1 VDAVSGLYCLER
13 VGVDHVLKQQV
24 HAYLKHRNFTAE
36 NFIGFD
42 LDRPAP
48 LNDSRYR
55 NEKFALLTSALNTAY
70 LSSRV
75 GIQLGGS
82 NPNSSSSN
90 TSSRVT
96 EGGVLAHVRYLR
108 PYVLPSASFDHD
120 DWVDQITMVPHAH
133 HQHSF
138 CVYILIHNSRYMFNP
153 PPAPY
158 ILCLNMDI
166 CRDCI

>member
-1 VDAVSGLYCLER
+1 VVDAVSGLYCLER

-55 NEKFALLTSALNTAY
+55 NEKYALLTSALNTAY

-120 DWVDQITMVPHAH
+120 DWVDQITMVTPPPTHTHTTRFAFIFLYTIPDICLTPPLPPT
-133 HQHSF
+133 F
-138 CVYILIHNSRYMFNP
+138 CV
-153 PPAPY
+153 
-158 ILCLNMDI
+158 
-166 CRDCI
+166 